1 MSFATSVGSD
11 NPFGFALLLILLV
24 LLMAAWVI
32 FAASRF
38 MQGGIVERPERVPQL
53 YGYTACLVGLLWAL
67 SSAVSLV
74 NHLLERSDPA
84 LAATSSFPAYD
95 EPSVTSFEAFRATYD
110 RARRFGSPDAA
121 TALPAD
127 SIPEAELKRRY
138 EALRPDHIH
147 QAEYRTRNAI
157 VESLLGLI
165 LGAGLFVFHW
175 RWLRRRGLDLE
186 AVRLTAT
193 GPRPVGGA

>member
-1 MSFATSVGSD
+1 MALATSVGSD
-11 NPFGFALLLILLV
+11 SPFGFGLLVIFLV

-32 FAASRF
+32 LASSRF

-84 LAATSSFPAYD
+84 LAATSGFPSFD
-95 EPSVTSFEAFRATYD
+95 EPSVTSFEAFRATLD
-110 RARRFGSPDAA
+110 RARRFAGPDAA
-121 TALPAD
+121 KASPAD
-127 SIPEAELKRRY
+127 SVPEAELRRRY
-138 EALRPDHIH
+138 EALRSDHIH

-157 VESLLGLI
+157 VESLLGVI
-165 LGAGLFVFHW
+165 LGAGLFLFHW
-175 RWLRRRGLDLE
+175 RWLRRRGLDLDT
-186 AVRLTAT
+186 ARLTAT
-193 GPRPVGGA
+193 GPRPPGAV

>member
-11 NPFGFALLLILLV
+11 NPFGFALALILLV

-32 FAASRF
+32 LAASRF

-84 LAATSSFPAYD
+84 LAATSGFPAYD
-95 EPSVTSFEAFRATYD
+95 EPSITSFEAFRATYD

-121 TALPAD
+121 KAPPAD
-127 SIPEAELKRRY
+127 SVPEAELKRRY
-138 EALRPDHIH
+138 EALRSDHIH

-157 VESLLGLI
+157 VESLLGFI
-165 LGAGLFVFHW
+165 LGTALFVFHW

-193 GPRPVGGA
+193 GPRPAGDA